1 MDINYTQIKLKN
13 ENEIFL
19 REKHEVSIIVLDS
32 QNLIQGKTFKNEDD
46 KIKNFINEQMKFK
59 DKGLFYD
66 YIITKK
72 GNVYK
77 CTPDEKASTV
87 LNFRHYSEEASIL
100 LPKYCD
106 QTDGDLFYR
115 CNTPDQ
121 VAVTICIESDEEDPS
136 VTTNSG
142 NINDFEKDTLEDIL
156 AYYIRKDET
165 IDAKKVINRCFFPK
179 DNNSKQYIGH
189 MYYKNNIVK
198 LMIEV
203 AIATRCKAINR
214 SIETIEFSK
223 INTIEL

>member
-100 LPKYCD
+100 LPKCKPPS
-106 QTDGDLFYR
+106 TRSNRRRARLLW
-115 CNTPDQ
+115 
-121 VAVTICIESDEEDPS
+121 VAANGNALQPKLKRPR
-136 VTTNSG
+136 TNS
-142 NINDFEKDTLEDIL
+142 TVCWVRL
-156 AYYIRKDET
+156 R
-165 IDAKKVINRCFFPK
+165 R
-179 DNNSKQYIGH
+179 
-189 MYYKNNIVK
+189 
-198 LMIEV
+198 
-203 AIATRCKAINR
+203 
-214 SIETIEFSK
+214 
-223 INTIEL
+223 